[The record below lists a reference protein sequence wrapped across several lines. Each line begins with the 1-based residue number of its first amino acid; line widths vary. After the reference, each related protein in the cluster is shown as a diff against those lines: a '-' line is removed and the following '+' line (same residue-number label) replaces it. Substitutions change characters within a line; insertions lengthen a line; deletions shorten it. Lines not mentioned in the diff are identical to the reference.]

1 VRYSLFIFCI
11 IVLASCTEQDESGML
26 DITMTDDELINSID
40 DEVTQ
45 ELIDYDF
52 LVKDATISDS
62 SSTEQ

>member
-1 VRYSLFIFCI
+1 M
-11 IVLASCTEQDESGML
+11 ASCTEQDESGML